1 MLKLLAV
8 IGAVLVAAVLLF
20 ATTRAD
26 SFHVQRS
33 IVIHAPA
40 DKVFPL
46 INNLHRWTS
55 WSPYEMLDPA
65 MQRTYGGAPE
75 GTGASYA
82 WNSKSKAGA
91 GTMNITESTPSSQI
105 IIALDFTKPFEG
117 HNTAQFNLDSKADST
132 LVTWAMYG
140 PTPYLAKVIGIFFN
154 MDQLIG
160 QDFEL
165 GLKNLKTVAE
175 TH

>member
-1 MLKLLAV
+1 MLKFLVAIAAL
-8 IGAVLVAAVLLF
+8 LVAAVLLF

-46 INNLHRWTS
+46 INNLHRWIS
-55 WSPYEMLDPA
+55 WSPYEILDPV
-65 MQRTYGGAPE
+65 MQRTYTGAPE

-91 GTMNITESTPSSQI
+91 GSMTITESTPSSQI

-117 HNTAQFNLDSKADST
+117 HNTAQFNLDSKADGT
-132 LVTWAMYG
+132 MVTWAMYG
-140 PTPYLAKVIGIFFN
+140 PNPYLAKVLGIFFN
-154 MDQLIG
+154 MDHMIG
-160 QDFEL
+160 EDFEL
-165 GLKNLKTVAE
+165 GLKNLKAVAE
-175 TH
+175 SH